1 MFSNDQ
7 KIDAANDLLR
17 EAKQYADLRLQRLKL
32 DFVSKLTLL
41 LSALVVSIVLLVV
54 FAVVFLFVAYTLA
67 LAMAPHVGGLHW
79 ACAIIAHPSSSAE
92 KRDFSFMLSL
102 SCLLYIIMRIEAL
115 PRRESLP
122 RDRARVY
129 VVLIIRDAN
138 SWAPRS

>member
-79 ACAIIAHPSSSAE
+79 ACAIIATGGIVLGMLFYAFRRPLIVQPLTNFVARLFLE
-92 KRDFSFMLSL
+92 KDT
-102 SCLLYIIMRIEAL
+102 EDDDDN
-115 PRRESLP
+115 EEE
-122 RDRARVY
+122 D
-129 VVLIIRDAN
+129 
-138 SWAPRS
+138 

>member
-41 LSALVVSIVLLVV
+41 LSALVVV

-79 ACAIIAHPSSSAE
+79 ACAIIAAGDIVLGTLFYAIRRPLIVQPLTNFVARLFLE
-92 KRDFSFMLSL
+92 KDT
-102 SCLLYIIMRIEAL
+102 EDDDDN
-115 PRRESLP
+115 EEE
-122 RDRARVY
+122 D
-129 VVLIIRDAN
+129 
-138 SWAPRS
+138 

>member
-41 LSALVVSIVLLVV
+41 LSALVVSIVLLVI

-67 LAMAPHVGGLHW
+67 LALAPHVGGLHL
-79 ACAIIAHPSSSAE
+79 ACAIIAAGGIVLGMLFYAFRRPLIVQPLTNFVARLFLE
-92 KRDFSFMLSL
+92 KDT
-102 SCLLYIIMRIEAL
+102 EDDDDN
-115 PRRESLP
+115 EEE
-122 RDRARVY
+122 D
-129 VVLIIRDAN
+129 
-138 SWAPRS
+138 

>member
-41 LSALVVSIVLLVV
+41 LSALVVSIVLLVI

-67 LAMAPHVGGLHW
+67 LALAPHVGGLDW
-79 ACAIIAHPSSSAE
+79 ACAIIAAGGIVLGMLFYAFRRPLIVQPLTNFVARLFLE
-92 KRDFSFMLSL
+92 KDT
-102 SCLLYIIMRIEAL
+102 EDDDDN
-115 PRRESLP
+115 EEE
-122 RDRARVY
+122 D
-129 VVLIIRDAN
+129 
-138 SWAPRS
+138 

>member
-41 LSALVVSIVLLVV
+41 LSALVVSIVLLVI

-67 LAMAPHVGGLHW
+67 LALAPHVGGLHW
-79 ACAIIAHPSSSAE
+79 ACAIIAAGDIVLGTLFYAFRRPLIVQPLTKFVARLFLE
-92 KRDFSFMLSL
+92 KDT
-102 SCLLYIIMRIEAL
+102 EDDDDN
-115 PRRESLP
+115 EEE
-122 RDRARVY
+122 D
-129 VVLIIRDAN
+129 
-138 SWAPRS
+138 

>member
-41 LSALVVSIVLLVV
+41 LSALLVV

-79 ACAIIAHPSSSAE
+79 ACAIIAAGDIVLGTLFYAIRRPLIVQPLTNFVARLFLE
-92 KRDFSFMLSL
+92 KDT
-102 SCLLYIIMRIEAL
+102 EDDDDN
-115 PRRESLP
+115 EEE
-122 RDRARVY
+122 D
-129 VVLIIRDAN
+129 
-138 SWAPRS
+138 

>member
-67 LAMAPHVGGLHW
+67 LVLAPHVGGLHW
-79 ACAIIAHPSSSAE
+79 ACAIIAAGSIVLGTLFYAFRRPLIVQPLTNFVARLFLE
-92 KRDFSFMLSL
+92 KDT
-102 SCLLYIIMRIEAL
+102 EDDDDN
-115 PRRESLP
+115 EEE
-122 RDRARVY
+122 D
-129 VVLIIRDAN
+129 
-138 SWAPRS
+138 

>member
-41 LSALVVSIVLLVV
+41 LSALVVSIVLLVI

-67 LAMAPHVGGLHW
+67 LALASHVGGLHW
-79 ACAIIAHPSSSAE
+79 ACAIIAAGGIVLGTLFYAFRRPLIVQPLTNFVARLFLE
-92 KRDFSFMLSL
+92 KDT
-102 SCLLYIIMRIEAL
+102 EDDDDN
-115 PRRESLP
+115 EEE
-122 RDRARVY
+122 D
-129 VVLIIRDAN
+129 
-138 SWAPRS
+138 

>member
-79 ACAIIAHPSSSAE
+79 ACAIIAVGGIVLGMLFYAFRRPLIVQPLTNFVARLFLE
-92 KRDFSFMLSL
+92 KDT
-102 SCLLYIIMRIEAL
+102 EDDDDN
-115 PRRESLP
+115 EEE
-122 RDRARVY
+122 D
-129 VVLIIRDAN
+129 
-138 SWAPRS
+138 

>member
-54 FAVVFLFVAYTLA
+54 LLLGLAV
-67 LAMAPHVGGLHW
+67 
-79 ACAIIAHPSSSAE
+79 
-92 KRDFSFMLSL
+92 
-102 SCLLYIIMRIEAL
+102 
-115 PRRESLP
+115 
-122 RDRARVY
+122 RAWSMG
-129 VVLIIRDAN
+129 A
-138 SWAPRS
+138 A

>member
-79 ACAIIAHPSSSAE
+79 RGDIL
-92 KRDFSFMLSL
+92 FF
-102 SCLLYIIMRIEAL
+102 L
-115 PRRESLP
+115 P
-122 RDRARVY
+122 
-129 VVLIIRDAN
+129 
-138 SWAPRS
+138 